1 MWSKLKFYAVLS
13 LMVVFATAAGYLY
26 LTRPRPTGTVVR
38 TVADAPTVVREI
50 QQLSELI
57 TVRYSLQKV
66 IGLEEQKIPFGA
78 ESLLLLVRAEVL
90 AGVDLAQLTERDV
103 MITGMLVQL
112 KLPPPRILRVYVDDK
127 HTRVWDRRKT
137 WWTPWVGFNP
147 ELDQKARRIALEDVQ
162 AAALEMG
169 ILREAETNA
178 RRAIERLLT
187 LLGFTDVRFVE
198 LTP

>member
-26 LTRPRPTGTVVR
+26 LTRPRSTGTVVR

-90 AGVDLAQLTERDV
+90 AGVDLAQLSERDV
-103 MITGMLVQL
+103 MITGTLVQL

>member
-1 MWSKLKFYAVLS
+1 MWARLKFYLALG
-13 LMVVFATAAGYLY
+13 LAAIFAACAGYLY
-26 LTRPRPTGTVVR
+26 LTRPRTTAPIVR

-50 QQLSELI
+50 QQLSELV

-103 MITGMLVQL
+103 VITGTVVNVR
-112 KLPPPRILRVYVDDK
+112 LPSPRVLRVYLDDK

-178 RRAIERLLT
+178 RRAIERLLR
-187 LLGFTDVRFVE
+187 LLGFTEIVFVQSAS
-198 LTP
+198 

>member
-38 TVADAPTVVREI
+38 TVADAPTVIREI

-103 MITGMLVQL
+103 MITGTLVQL

>member
-90 AGVDLAQLTERDV
+90 AGVDLAQLSERDV

>member
-103 MITGMLVQL
+103 MITGTLVQL

-169 ILREAETNA
+169 ILREAETHA

>member
-103 MITGMLVQL
+103 MITGTLVQL

>member
-90 AGVDLAQLTERDV
+90 AGVDLAQLSERDV
-103 MITGMLVQL
+103 MITGTLVQL